1 MDAIQ
6 RQSTNWASHFRTRST
21 LIVEDDE
28 RLMQR
33 LAQAMEDRGFHVMIA
48 GSVFEALAQIQLNAP
63 EYAVVDMRFGDGCGL
78 DVVATLKQQRPDAR
92 AIICIS

>member
-6 RQSTNWASHFRTRST
+6 RQSTNWASHFRTRSM

-33 LAQAMEDRGFHVMIA
+33 LARAMEDRGF
-48 GSVFEALAQIQLNAP
+48 Q
-63 EYAVVDMRFGDGCGL
+63 VVTTGFG
-78 DVVATLKQQRPDAR
+78 V
-92 AIICIS
+92 